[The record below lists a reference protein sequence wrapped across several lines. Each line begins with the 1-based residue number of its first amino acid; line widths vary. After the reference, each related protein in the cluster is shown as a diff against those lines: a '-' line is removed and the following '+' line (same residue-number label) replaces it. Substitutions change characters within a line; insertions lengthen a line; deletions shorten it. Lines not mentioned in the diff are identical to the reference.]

1 LSYHVKSCQKAV
13 IIIMFENL
21 KIKKQVVR
29 YLTGECRE
37 EDSRIVSG
45 LIETDERYRRIYNQL
60 QKTWHSTGPVAEE
73 SYDVDL
79 AWLNVLN
86 RIEMQQEPVVHT
98 MIHRPVR
105 KIIYAVASAA
115 AVLLFGLGV
124 LHFLKPAS
132 DLNTFSSGTNIA
144 SPVKLSDGSVI
155 HLNKNSVIKYPGK
168 FGQNS
173 REVYFWGEA
182 FFAIASDKT
191 RPFVIEAGET
201 RIKVLGTSFNVR
213 ASEQTGRVE
222 VTVNSGS
229 VLFYYVDES
238 ETALD
243 QVTLTAGDRGIYD
256 RRTGKI
262 TKSVNTDL
270 NFLGWKTGMLVF
282 DEAPL
287 ADVLETLSSRYEVS
301 FNVTDKQIENL
312 RLTATFDNESLDS
325 ILQVIQLVHSV
336 KITKTGKDYLVTK

>member
-1 LSYHVKSCQKAV
+1 
-13 IIIMFENL
+13 MFENL
-21 KIKKQVVR
+21 KIKKQIVR
-29 YLTGECRE
+29 YLTGDCSESERL
-37 EDSRIVSG
+37 IISG
-45 LIETDERYRRIYNQL
+45 LIETDSRYGKIHSQL
-60 QKTWHSTGPVAEE
+60 LRTWNTTRPQTTDET
-73 SYDVDL
+73 YDVEL
-79 AWLNVLN
+79 ALANVLQ
-86 RIEMQQEPVVHT
+86 RIDTTREPVIFT
-98 MIHRPVR
+98 MQPRPMR
-105 KIIYAVASAA
+105 KIAFTVASAA
-115 AVLLFGLGV
+115 AVLLIAFGIF
-124 LHFLKPAS
+124 HFMKPAETLKTYAS
-132 DLNTFSSGTNIA
+132 VDEIA
-144 SPVKLSDGSVI
+144 APVQLADGSVI
-155 HLNKNSVIKYPGK
+155 HLNKNSVIKYPEK
-168 FGQNS
+168 FGQNN

-229 VLFYYVDES
+229 VLFYYVDDS

-243 QVTLTAGDRGIYD
+243 QVTLTAGDRGVYD

-262 TKSVNTDL
+262 TKTVNTDL
-270 NFLGWKTGMLVF
+270 NFLGWKTGILVF

-287 ADVLETLSSRYEVS
+287 TDVLETLSGRYDVS
-301 FNVTDKQIENL
+301 FNVTDNQIKNL

>member
-1 LSYHVKSCQKAV
+1 
-13 IIIMFENL
+13 MFENL
-21 KIKKQVVR
+21 KIKKQIVR
-29 YLTGECRE
+29 FLTGECSE
-37 EDSRIVSG
+37 EEGRVISG
-45 LIETDERYRRIYNQL
+45 LIETDERYRSIHKQL
-60 QKTWHSTGPVAEE
+60 QKTWHTAKPAADET
-73 SYDVDL
+73 YNVDD

-86 RIEMQQEPVVHT
+86 RIETQNEPVVRT
-98 MIHRPVR
+98 IHHHKVR
-105 KIIYAVASAA
+105 RIVYAVASAA
-115 AVLLFGLGV
+115 AVLLIGLGIFN
-124 LHFLKPAS
+124 FLKPS
-132 DLNTFSSGTNIA
+132 DNLKTFCSDTKIA
-144 SPVKLSDGSVI
+144 APFKLSDGSVI
-155 HLNKNSVIKYPGK
+155 HLSKNSVIKYPEK

-213 ASEQTGRVE
+213 ASEETGRVE

-243 QVTLTAGDRGIYD
+243 QVTLTAGDRGVYN
-256 RRTGKI
+256 RKTGKI

-270 NFLGWKTGMLVF
+270 NFLGWKTGILVF

-287 ADVLETLSSRYEVS
+287 ADVLETLGSRYDVS

-336 KITKTGKDYLVTK
+336 KISKTGKDYLVTK

>member
-1 LSYHVKSCQKAV
+1 
-13 IIIMFENL
+13 MFENL

-29 YLTGECRE
+29 YLAGECRE
-37 EDSRIVSG
+37 EDLRAVSG
-45 LIETDERYRRIYNQL
+45 LIETDERYRNIYNQL

-73 SYDVDL
+73 TYDVDQ

-86 RIEMQQEPVVHT
+86 RIETQQEPVIHT
-98 MIHRPVR
+98 MVRRPVR
-105 KIIYAVASAA
+105 KIMYAAASAA
-115 AVLLFGLGV
+115 AVLLFSLGIFR
-124 LHFLKPAS
+124 FLKPANDLKTFTS
-132 DLNTFSSGTNIA
+132 DTKIA
-144 SPVKLSDGSVI
+144 APVKLSDGSVI

-213 ASEQTGRVE
+213 ASEETGRVE

-243 QVTLTAGDRGIYD
+243 QVTLTAGDRGVYD
-256 RRTGKI
+256 RKTGEI
-262 TKSVNTDL
+262 SKSVNTDL
-270 NFLGWKTGMLVF
+270 NFLGWKTGILVF
-282 DEAPL
+282 DEASL
-287 ADVLETLSSRYEVS
+287 ADVLETLSGRYDVS
-301 FNVTDKQIENL
+301 FNVTDNQIKNL